1 VLASGNCID
10 GSICGA
16 GKSSDTCK
24 AGTTG
29 STKYS
34 PATAASVAMFSTA
47 YKEFGVGTH
56 TVLIR
61 QNSCAAAQRCAVL
74 CCAVL
79 LGAFVG

>member
-16 GKSSDTCK
+16 AKSPATCR

-29 STKYS
+29 STKYR
-34 PATAASVAMFSTA
+34 PATAASIAMFSTA
-47 YKEFGVGTH
+47 YKTFGVGTH

-61 QNSCAAAQRCAVL
+61 QNSCAAAER
-74 CCAVL
+74 CAVL